1 MFSWKPHTWKGDK
14 NSLFTLNISVASNQT
29 ILLCI
34 LLELCFSRSSVNQDM
49 QFWILQF
56 LEIWIFLLSFHEVY
70 LFDYLISYYGRS
82 TPMGIDQSKSLH
94 FPSSFRNESMQY
106 LGHFLKNVG
115 YENSLSYSWP
125 CYLH

>member
-1 MFSWKPHTWKGDK
+1 MFSWKPHTWKGDE

-56 LEIWIFLLSFHEVY
+56 LEIWIFLLSFHGVY
-70 LFDYLISYYGRS
+70 LFDYLISYHGRS